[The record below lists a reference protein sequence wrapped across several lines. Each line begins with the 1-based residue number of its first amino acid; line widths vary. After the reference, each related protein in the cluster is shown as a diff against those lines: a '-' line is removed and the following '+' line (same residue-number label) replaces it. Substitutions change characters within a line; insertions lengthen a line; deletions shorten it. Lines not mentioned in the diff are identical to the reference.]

1 MDATRGT
8 GSVRATVAVALGAGL
23 TTFLVVTV
31 LVIEA
36 LSFEFSAIVAL
47 PIGLLAGV
55 AVLVLVGLT
64 LPLAGRFGRGLAVGA
79 AGFGYAVV
87 LLLAVRYVDL
97 AGLRSE
103 LSMDLV
109 VAAAGVVAAVAFVA
123 AALARRGVGP
133 PESAQ

>member
-1 MDATRGT
+1 MGTTQGT
-8 GSVRATVAVALGAGL
+8 GSVRATVAVALGAAL

-55 AVLVLVGLT
+55 AVLVLVALT
-64 LPLAGRFGRGLAVGA
+64 VPRSGRIGRGFAVGA

-87 LLLAVRYVDL
+87 VLLAVRYVDF
-97 AGLRSE
+97 AGLRSD
-103 LSMDLV
+103 LSTDLV
-109 VAAAGVVAAVAFVA
+109 VIVAATVAALAFVA
-123 AALARRGVGP
+123 TAVARPRIAPG
-133 PESAQ
+133 SAE